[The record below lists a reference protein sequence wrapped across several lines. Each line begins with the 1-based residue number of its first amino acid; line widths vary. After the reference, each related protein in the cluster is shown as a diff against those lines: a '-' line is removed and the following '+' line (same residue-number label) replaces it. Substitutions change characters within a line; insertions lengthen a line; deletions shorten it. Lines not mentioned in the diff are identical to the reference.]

1 MHDDA
6 RQRRSYSQAVRRLVY
21 AAYREPDQPHGSP
34 ALFYCLL
41 KYLKKGACSVQRA
54 AAQVFK
60 ITKIIGGIS
69 MKKVIFALLAI
80 IILSAPAS
88 AAQKIVLGV
97 TPFPAKDIAG
107 VAKEVLAKDGYEL
120 VIREFTDFVQPNLAL
135 QDKSLDANF
144 FQHVPYLENMRKEKN
159 LDIVP
164 LVKVHLLPIGIYS
177 QKVKSLKDVPDKA
190 VVALPNDPT
199 NGFRAY
205 KLLEREGLLKM
216 KPGNKL
222 TVLDIEDNPKK
233 LKIIE
238 LEAPQ
243 LPRTLPDTTIS
254 VINMNFAV
262 DAGLD
267 PTKEALALES
277 KESPYAVVLA
287 CRSGDKDSEWIKAL
301 SKALN
306 SPEVKKF
313 INEKLSVKGVV
324 PAF

>member
-1 MHDDA
+1 M
-6 RQRRSYSQAVRRLVY
+6 RKL
-21 AAYREPDQPHGSP
+21 
-34 ALFYCLL
+34 
-41 KYLKKGACSVQRA
+41 
-54 AAQVFK
+54 
-60 ITKIIGGIS
+60 
-69 MKKVIFALLAI
+69 IFAFALVLVFV
-80 IILSAPAS
+80 SQGF
-88 AAQKIVLGV
+88 AAEKIVLGV
-97 TPFPAKDIAG
+97 TPFPAKEIAE
-107 VAKEVLAKDGYEL
+107 VAKAVLAKQGYEL
-120 VIREFTDFVQPNLAL
+120 VIKEFTDFIQPNLAL
-135 QDKSLDANF
+135 ADKSLDANF
-144 FQHVPYLENMRKEKN
+144 FQHIPYLENMRTEKK

-177 QKVKSLKDVPDKA
+177 HKIKSLKEVKNGA
-190 VVALPNDPT
+190 VVAVPSDPT

-222 TVLDIEDNPKK
+222 TARDITSNPKN

-277 KESPYAVVLA
+277 KDSPYAVVLA
-287 CRSGDKDSEWIKAL
+287 CRSGDKNSAPIKAL
-301 SKALN
+301 AKALN

-313 INEKLSVKGVV
+313 IKEKLASKGVI
-324 PAF
+324 ASF

>member
-1 MHDDA
+1 
-6 RQRRSYSQAVRRLVY
+6 
-21 AAYREPDQPHGSP
+21 
-34 ALFYCLL
+34 
-41 KYLKKGACSVQRA
+41 
-54 AAQVFK
+54 
-60 ITKIIGGIS
+60 
-69 MKKVIFALLAI
+69 MKKMIFALLA
-80 IILSAPAS
+80 LAALAAPAS
-88 AAQKIVLGV
+88 AAEKIILGV
-97 TPFPAKDIAG
+97 TPFPAKEIADVAKAV
-107 VAKEVLAKDGYEL
+107 VAKEGYEL
-120 VIREFTDFVQPNLAL
+120 VVKEFTDFVQPNLAL

-144 FQHVPYLENMRKEKN
+144 FQHVPYLENMKSEKN

-177 QKVKSLKDVPDKA
+177 QKVKSLKEVKDRS
-190 VVALPNDPT
+190 VVAVPNDPT

-222 TVLDIEDNPKK
+222 TAADIVENPKK
-233 LKIIE
+233 LKVIE

-243 LPRTLPDTTIS
+243 LPRTLPDTAIS

-287 CRSGDKDSEWIKAL
+287 CRSKERESAKIKAL
-301 SKALN
+301 AKALN

-313 INEKLSVKGVV
+313 ITEKLSAKGVV

>member
-1 MHDDA
+1 
-6 RQRRSYSQAVRRLVY
+6 
-21 AAYREPDQPHGSP
+21 
-34 ALFYCLL
+34 
-41 KYLKKGACSVQRA
+41 
-54 AAQVFK
+54 
-60 ITKIIGGIS
+60 
-69 MKKVIFALLAI
+69 MKKIIFALLFV
-80 IILSAPAS
+80 ILAATASS
-88 AAQKIVLGV
+88 AAEKIVLGV
-97 TPFPAKDIAG
+97 TPFPAREIAE
-107 VAKEVLAKDGYEL
+107 VAGKVLEKQGYEL
-120 VIREFTDFVQPNLAL
+120 VIKEFTDFVQPNLAL
-135 QDKSLDANF
+135 EDKSLDANF
-144 FQHVPYLENMRKEKN
+144 FQHVPYLNNMKSEKK

-177 QKVKSLKDVPDKA
+177 HKIKSLKEVKNGA
-190 VVALPNDPT
+190 VVALPSDPT

-222 TVLDIEDNPKK
+222 TIRDVVSNPKN
-233 LKIIE
+233 LKIVE

-243 LPRTLPDTTIS
+243 LPRTLADTTIS

-277 KESPYAVVLA
+277 KDSPYAVVLA
-287 CRSGDKDSEWIKAL
+287 SRSGDKDSKKIKAL
-301 SKALN
+301 AKALN

-313 INEKLSVKGVV
+313 ITQKLAAKGVV

>member
-1 MHDDA
+1 
-6 RQRRSYSQAVRRLVY
+6 
-21 AAYREPDQPHGSP
+21 
-34 ALFYCLL
+34 
-41 KYLKKGACSVQRA
+41 
-54 AAQVFK
+54 
-60 ITKIIGGIS
+60 
-69 MKKVIFALLAI
+69 MKKVIFALLAL

-97 TPFPAKDIAG
+97 TPFPAKDIAV

-205 KLLEREGLLKM
+205 KLLESEGLLKM

-222 TVLDIEDNPKK
+222 TVLDIEENPKK

>member
-1 MHDDA
+1 
-6 RQRRSYSQAVRRLVY
+6 
-21 AAYREPDQPHGSP
+21 
-34 ALFYCLL
+34 
-41 KYLKKGACSVQRA
+41 
-54 AAQVFK
+54 
-60 ITKIIGGIS
+60 
-69 MKKVIFALLAI
+69 MKKFIVAFCALLA
-80 IILSAPAS
+80 LSQPAF
-88 AAQKIVLGV
+88 AAERIVLGV
-97 TPFPAKDIAG
+97 TPFPAHEIAS
-107 VAKEVLAKDGYEL
+107 VAKDVLAKEGYDL
-120 VIREFTDFVQPNLAL
+120 KIVEFTDFVQPNLAL
-135 QDKSLDANF
+135 EDKSLDANF
-144 FQHVPYLENMRKEKN
+144 FQHVPYLENMKSEKK

-177 QKVKSLKDVPDKA
+177 QKIKSLNDVPDRA
-190 VVALPNDPT
+190 VVALPSDPT

-222 TVLDIEDNPKK
+222 TALDIVENPKK

-267 PTKEALALES
+267 PTKEALALEAGD
-277 KESPYAVVLA
+277 SPYAVVLA
-287 CRSGDKDSEWIKAL
+287 CRGGDEDSAKIKAL
-301 SKALN
+301 AKALN

-313 INEKLSVKGVV
+313 ITEKLSAKGVI

>member
-1 MHDDA
+1 
-6 RQRRSYSQAVRRLVY
+6 
-21 AAYREPDQPHGSP
+21 
-34 ALFYCLL
+34 
-41 KYLKKGACSVQRA
+41 
-54 AAQVFK
+54 
-60 ITKIIGGIS
+60 
-69 MKKVIFALLAI
+69 MKKVIFALLAL
-80 IILSAPAS
+80 IILSVPAS

-144 FQHVPYLENMRKEKN
+144 FQHVPYLENMKKEKN

>member
-1 MHDDA
+1 
-6 RQRRSYSQAVRRLVY
+6 
-21 AAYREPDQPHGSP
+21 
-34 ALFYCLL
+34 
-41 KYLKKGACSVQRA
+41 
-54 AAQVFK
+54 
-60 ITKIIGGIS
+60 
-69 MKKVIFALLAI
+69 MKKVLIALFALLLASSQSFAAEKI
-80 IILSAPAS
+80 I
-88 AAQKIVLGV
+88 LGV
-97 TPFPAKDIAG
+97 TPFPAREIAE
-107 VAKEVLAKDGYEL
+107 VAGKVLKADGYEL
-120 VIREFTDFVQPNLAL
+120 EIKEFTDFVQPNLAL
-135 QDKSLDANF
+135 EDGSLDANF
-144 FQHVPYLENMRKEKN
+144 FQHIPYLENMKSEKK

-177 QKVKSLKDVPDKA
+177 KKVKSISEVGEKA
-190 VVALPNDPT
+190 VVAVPNDPT

-216 KPGNKL
+216 KPGDKL
-222 TVLDIEDNPKK
+222 TALDIVENPKK
-233 LKIIE
+233 LKVIE

-243 LPRTLPDTTIS
+243 LPRTLQDTTIS

-287 CRSGDKDSEWIKAL
+287 CRSGDKDSPAIQALAKAM
-301 SKALN
+301 N

-313 INEKLSVKGVV
+313 ITDKLAAKGVV